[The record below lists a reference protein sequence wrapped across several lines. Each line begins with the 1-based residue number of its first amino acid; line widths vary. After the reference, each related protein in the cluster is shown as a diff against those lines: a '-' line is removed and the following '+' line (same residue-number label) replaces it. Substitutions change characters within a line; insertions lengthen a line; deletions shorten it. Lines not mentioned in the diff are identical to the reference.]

1 MESATTPA
9 PAGLSGRIII
19 RFVLGAVLI
28 FLVVFIPAGRLNYWQ
43 GWLYLGLNVAA
54 LVATYIAL
62 RHKTDLVQERLKA
75 GPGIKSWDRV
85 YWALSAPLGLIMI
98 IVAALDAGRFQWG
111 PRVPAAIVAIGA
123 ILYAIGQVLFLW
135 AKAVNR
141 FFSAVV
147 RIQTDRGQTVCR
159 EGPYRF
165 VRHPG
170 YLSGILFGPAGALVL
185 GSFWAL
191 IPAVLAAILLIVRT
205 ALEDKTLQ
213 AELPG
218 YSDYAR
224 QVRFRLVPGVW

>member
-1 MESATTPA
+1 MNT
-9 PAGLSGRIII
+9 SGRMVM
-19 RFVLGAVLI
+19 RFALGVVFI
-28 FLVVFIPAGRLNYWQ
+28 FLIIFIPAGRLSYWQ
-43 GWLYLGLNVAA
+43 GWLYLGLNVAS
-54 LVATYIAL
+54 LVATYVTL
-62 RHKTDLVQERLKA
+62 RRKTDLVQERLKA

-85 YWALSAPLGLIMI
+85 YWVLSTPLWFIMV
-98 IVAALDAGRFQWG
+98 IVGALDAGRLQWG
-111 PRVPAAIVAIGA
+111 PRVPAAVVVFGVVF
-123 ILYAIGQVLFLW
+123 YAIGQGLFLW

-205 ALEDKTLQ
+205 ALEDKTLR
-213 AELPG
+213 AELAG
-218 YSDYAR
+218 YNDYAR
-224 QVRFRLVPGVW
+224 QVRFKLVPGVW

>member
-1 MESATTPA
+1 MESPASPTPVHLK
-9 PAGLSGRIII
+9 GKMIM
-19 RFVLGAVLI
+19 RFIFGVVFI
-28 FLVVFIPAGRLNYWQ
+28 FLIIFIPAGRLDYVQ
-43 GWLYLGLNVAA
+43 GWLYLGINVAA

-75 GPGIKSWDRV
+75 GPGMKSWDKV
-85 YWALSAPLGLIMI
+85 YFIVSTPLWFIM
-98 IVAALDAGRFQWG
+98 VVVGALDAGRFQWG
-111 PRVPAAIVAIGA
+111 PRVQPAVVVIGA
-123 ILYAIGQVLFLW
+123 ALFALGQGLFLW

-147 RIQTDRGQTVCR
+147 RIQTERGQTVVR
-159 EGPYRF
+159 DGPYRF

-191 IPAVLAAILLIVRT
+191 IPAVLSALLLVVRT
-205 ALEDKTLQ
+205 GLEDKTLR

-224 QVRFRLVPGVW
+224 QVRFRLVPGIW